1 MKNIKIGLVLL
12 VVLLSF
18 TKVKAQQP
26 KVFLP
31 LLETINLKKNFEYAS
46 ARLLKNYI
54 DNTNRYQVVM
64 QDNTD
69 SLLTDIELI
78 KAKAKEKG
86 CTYFIAGSLNRL
98 GETVIVNI
106 NLYETETS
114 KKIWFDQ
121 LKAFTPEDL
130 DPVLQRFGQN
140 IGTANKATTADDIYA
155 VTNHETQELRK
166 KESNNNLGV
175 GVGGIALMGDQ
186 SSGSMLAGFSLSWS
200 FDARD
205 FIFDIKPSWSFNSTR
220 DVYSLALE
228 VNRPLSDKGNTPY
241 LGGGLA
247 FSRTAMSYEG
257 NYSGSYSN
265 GTYASGYG
273 LMLMVGGGYIL
284 KRTSSVSLRI
294 SANYLQGLYDV
305 KGDNRYNYTTQ
316 SYDTKSYGFTSG
328 VLVRLEILFKR

>member
-12 VVLLSF
+12 VVLLCF

-46 ARLLKNYI
+46 TRLLKNYI
-54 DNTNRYQVVM
+54 DNTNRYQVIM
-64 QDNTD
+64 QDNVD
-69 SLLTDIELI
+69 SALLNSIESVS
-78 KAKAKEKG
+78 AKAKEKG
-86 CTYFIAGSLNRL
+86 ATYFIMGSLNRL

-186 SSGSMLAGFSLSWS
+186 SSGSVLAGLSLSWS

-228 VNRPLSDKGNTPY
+228 VNKPLSDKGNTPY
-241 LGGGLA
+241 IGGGLA
-247 FSRTAMSYEG
+247 FSRTALSNEQ
-257 NYSGSYSN
+257 NYYGSYSSSA
-265 GTYASGYG
+265 YASGYG

-284 KRTSSVSLRI
+284 KRTSSVSLRV

-305 KGDNRYNYTTQ
+305 NGKSVYNNLTQ
-316 SYDTKSYGFTSG
+316 SY
-328 VLVRLEILFKR
+328 